1 MGNREVFMYVSS
13 WNEHGGVPGLGRYTV
28 DQERGEITFLEMIS
42 ETESCNA
49 SQVDD
54 VRGKLYVNNEVPCFP
69 GAPYAS
75 GRIFIYDL
83 DPHTGRA
90 KEAGRL
96 VTECPNPAYLSI
108 DSTGQ
113 YLFEAHH
120 SLSFSMARHS
130 RGTDGIVETS
140 CAWPEADVQV
150 YRLDKDGMPA
160 ELVENID
167 HAHDCEAHP
176 HSAVVSPS
184 GRLLAVADKGTG
196 YLYLYTFD
204 YEKKQMIL
212 LNKMLTDRE
221 GASPRYVLFHP
232 EKPFLFVNHEASY
245 DGKCYVTAFRYRE
258 DGQLERICVVNALDQ
273 SLPVK
278 TDTRLEQQG
287 FVMDR
292 TGTYLYTLINAADV
306 IGVLRV
312 DQEDGSLE
320 VLQNLPVPGV
330 RPRGLAIFP
339 NGKYILSSCLVGGE
353 LTVYRIEK
361 DGRLRVHRQGPKQPG
376 ASYMSFYQPGI

>member
-1 MGNREVFMYVSS
+1 M
-13 WNEHGGVPGLGRYTV
+13 
-28 DQERGEITFLEMIS
+28 
-42 ETESCNA
+42 
-49 SQVDD
+49 
-54 VRGKLYVNNEVPCFP
+54 
-69 GAPYAS
+69 
-75 GRIFIYDL
+75 
-83 DPHTGRA
+83 
-90 KEAGRL
+90 
-96 VTECPNPAYLSI
+96 
-108 DSTGQ
+108 
-113 YLFEAHH
+113 
-120 SLSFSMARHS
+120 
-130 RGTDGIVETS
+130 
-140 CAWPEADVQV
+140 
-150 YRLDKDGMPA
+150 
-160 ELVENID
+160 
-167 HAHDCEAHP
+167 
-176 HSAVVSPS
+176 
-184 GRLLAVADKGTG
+184 
-196 YLYLYTFD
+196 
-204 YEKKQMIL
+204 
-212 LNKMLTDRE
+212 
-221 GASPRYVLFHP
+221 
-232 EKPFLFVNHEASY
+232 
-245 DGKCYVTAFRYRE
+245 TAFRYRE